1 MKFEL
6 AVRNYLK
13 DAYRFS
19 KICKDGKSRLLEVA
33 ELYDR
38 LCRNFSNVIPDA
50 CLNKM
55 LDTDSITDELNAM
68 MTLTMSSDPTC
79 IPKMVDALV
88 LTAEQTESEQEFMN
102 AFMYQGLRGKSRST
116 KIPLTSS

>member
-6 AVRNYLK
+6 VVRNYLK

-19 KICKDGKSRLLEVA
+19 RICKDGKSRLLEVA

-38 LCRNFSNVIPDA
+38 LCRNFSSVIPDA

-55 LDTDSITDELNAM
+55 LDTDSLTDELNAM
-68 MTLTMSSDPTC
+68 MTLTMSGDPTF

-88 LTAEQTESEQEFMN
+88 LTAEQNESEQEFMN
-102 AFMYQGLRGKSRST
+102 AFMGQQ
-116 KIPLTSS
+116 

>member
-6 AVRNYLK
+6 VVRNYLK

-19 KICKDGKSRLLEVA
+19 KIRKDGKSRLLEVG

-38 LCRNFSNVIPDA
+38 LCRNFSNIIPDA

-68 MTLTMSSDPTC
+68 MTLTMSSDPTF

-88 LTAEQTESEQEFMN
+88 LTAEQNESEQEFMN
-102 AFMYQGLRGKSRST
+102 AFM
-116 KIPLTSS
+116 

>member
-6 AVRNYLK
+6 VVRNYLK

-19 KICKDGKSRLLEVA
+19 KLHKDGESKLLEVA

-38 LCRNFSNVIPDA
+38 LCRNFASVIPDA

-55 LDTDSITDELNAM
+55 LDTDSVTDELNAM
-68 MTLTMSSDPTC
+68 MTLVMSGDPTC
-79 IPKMVDALV
+79 IPKMVDALI
-88 LTAEQTESEQEFMN
+88 LTAEANDSEQDFMN
-102 AFMYQGLRGKSRST
+102 AFM
-116 KIPLTSS
+116 